1 MKQEHD
7 IIIIGSGIS
16 GLAAAHFLHKLKPA
30 ARVVLLEKS
39 GRAGGAIRSFREN
52 GFLAE
57 WGPHG
62 FLDNVS
68 ESRELLVD
76 TGLDKEA
83 QQAPLGDFYRY
94 VCHRGQLVALPQKPQ
109 KLLTTPLLTIAQ
121 KLRILGDFWIKPEGR
136 DQNIGQWAVRR
147 FGKGVLPLVDAALTG
162 TFAGDYQRLSIDAVM
177 PGLRRLEM
185 AHGSV
190 LRGLK
195 QKAKDKKKGGR
206 LPAMNNF
213 PQGLERLIEV
223 LGKDEDVVFDCP
235 VDRLEYVGGNWRL
248 TTEQGEFQAPVLVMA
263 LPVNGALPLLS
274 LLDPSPLPR
283 IPVARIYNVVM
294 GFTDR
299 AEVPYG
305 FGYLAPEREKR
316 FTLGAMFSSHMFP
329 DRAPKGHVLLEAL
342 VGGRRHPEKLELSDQ
357 EIIGRV
363 YDDLR
368 QLIKLPDPPVFVK
381 VLRPESG
388 IPQLEMDHP
397 RLLAWRKKMEE
408 GFDNLYI
415 YGFGWD
421 GISINDM
428 IKSARRVA
436 EAIAAGGGRTPE
448 NAPVK
453 PVYF

>member
-1 MKQEHD
+1 MKQEYD

-16 GLAAAHFLHKLKPA
+16 GLAAAHFLKKLKA
-30 ARVVLLEKS
+30 DVSVLLLEK
-39 GRAGGAIRSFREN
+39 GDRAGGAIKSFRQN

-62 FLDNVS
+62 FLDNVP
-68 ESRELLVD
+68 ESREILHD

-94 VCHRGQLVALPQKPQ
+94 VCHQGKLVALPQKPQ
-109 KLLTTPLLTIAQ
+109 KLLTTPLLTISE
-121 KLRILGDFWIKPEGR
+121 KLRLLGDFRIKPLKE
-136 DQNIGQWAVRR
+136 DQNIGRWAARR
-147 FGKGVLPLVDAALTG
+147 FGRGVLPLVDAALTG

-177 PGLRRLEM
+177 PGLRRLEIE
-185 AHGSV
+185 HGSV

-195 QKAKDKKKGGR
+195 RKAKNKKNKA

-213 PQGLERLIEV
+213 PQGLERLVEV
-223 LGKDEDVVFDCP
+223 LQKDKKIIFNCP
-235 VDRLEYVGGNWRL
+235 VEQLAYHDNKWRI
-248 TTEQGEFQAPVLVMA
+248 TTERKNFSTPKLVMA
-263 LPVNGALPLLS
+263 LPVNGALPLLAQ
-274 LLDPSPLPR
+274 LETPPLIA
-283 IPVARIYNVVM
+283 IPLARIFNVVM

-299 AEVPYG
+299 AEIPYG
-305 FGYLAPEREKR
+305 FGYLAPEKENR

-329 DRAPKGHVLLEAL
+329 DRAPQGHVLLEAL
-342 VGGRRHPEKLELSDQ
+342 VGGRRHPEKLKLDDE
-357 EIIGRV
+357 EIVSRV

-368 QLIKLPDPPVFVK
+368 QLIKLPEPPVFVK

-397 RLLAWRKKMEE
+397 RLLAWRQRLEE
-408 GFDNLYI
+408 KYPDLYI
-415 YGFGWD
+415 SGFGWD

-428 IKSARRVA
+428 TKSARRKA
-436 EAIAAGGGRTPE
+436 EAIVAGKRKTTE
-448 NAPVK
+448 KVPVK

>member
-1 MKQEHD
+1 MKQNYD

-16 GLAAAHFLHKLKPA
+16 GLATAHFLRKLKPEA
-30 ARVVLLEKS
+30 HVLLLEK
-39 GRAGGAIRSFREN
+39 GDRAGGAIKSFRQN

-62 FLDNVS
+62 FLDNVPA
-68 ESRELLVD
+68 SREILHD

-83 QQAPLGDFYRY
+83 QHAPLGDFYRY
-94 VCHRGQLVALPQKPQ
+94 VCHQGRLVALPQKPQ
-109 KLLTTPLLTIAQ
+109 KLLTTPLLTLGQ
-121 KLRILGDFWIKPEGR
+121 KLRLLGDLWIKPDR
-136 DQNIGQWAVRR
+136 KDQNIGQWAARR

-162 TFAGDYQRLSIDAVM
+162 TFAGDFERLSIDAVM
-177 PGLRRLEM
+177 PGLRRLEI

-195 QKAKDKKKGGR
+195 QKAKNKKNGS

-213 PQGLERLIEV
+213 PQGLERLVAV
-223 LGKDEDVVFDCP
+223 LSKDKEIVFNCP
-235 VDRLEYVGGNWRL
+235 LNLLEYHDDNWQL
-248 TTEQGEFQAPVLVMA
+248 TTDHGNFAAPCLIMA

-274 LLDPSPLPR
+274 QLDSPPVAQ
-283 IPVARIYNVVM
+283 IPVARIFNVVM

-299 AEVPYG
+299 AQVPYG
-305 FGYLAPEREKR
+305 FGYLAPEKENR

-329 DRAPKGHVLLEAL
+329 DRAPEGHVLLEAL
-342 VGGRRHPEKLELSDQ
+342 VGGRRHPEKLKLTDE
-357 EIIGRV
+357 EIVDRV
-363 YDDLR
+363 YDDLK
-368 QLIKLPDPPVFVK
+368 QLIKLPEPPVFVK

-397 RLLAWRKKMEE
+397 RLLAWRGHLEE
-408 GFDNLYI
+408 KYRNLHI
-415 YGFGWD
+415 FGFGWD

-428 IKSARRVA
+428 TKSARRVA
-436 EAIAAGGGRTPE
+436 EAIIAGNNRTPE